1 VIVDK
6 HILSEILDDK
16 LEKFVAPLYTK
27 IAELEAELEK
37 RSIDHLHTIDETK
50 ERLKC
55 DESTL
60 YRWRIKGVLKA
71 HAIESRVYFKESS
84 IQEALILIKSKK
96 YLL

>member
-1 VIVDK
+1 MDK
-6 HILSEILDDK
+6 HILSQMLDDK
-16 LEKFVAPLYTK
+16 LEKFVTPLHAK
-27 IAELEAELEK
+27 IAHLEAELEK

-60 YRWRIKGVLKA
+60 YRWRKKGVLKA

-84 IQEALILIKSKK
+84 IQSALIEILPKKKS
-96 YLL
+96 L

>member
-1 VIVDK
+1 M
-6 HILSEILDDK
+6 LDDK
-16 LEKFVAPLYTK
+16 LEKFVAPLHAK
-27 IAELEAELEK
+27 LAHLEAELEK

-60 YRWRIKGVLKA
+60 YRWRKKGVLKA

-84 IQEALILIKSKK
+84 IQSALIEVLPKK
-96 YLL
+96 KRL

>member
-1 VIVDK
+1 MDK

-16 LEKFVAPLYTK
+16 LEKFVAPLFAK
-27 IAELEAELEK
+27 IADLEAELEK